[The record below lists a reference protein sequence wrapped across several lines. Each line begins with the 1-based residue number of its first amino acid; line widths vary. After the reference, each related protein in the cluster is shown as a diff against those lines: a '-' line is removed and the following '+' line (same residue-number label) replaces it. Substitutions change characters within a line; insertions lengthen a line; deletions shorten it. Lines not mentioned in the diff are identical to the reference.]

1 MPLDEVVI
9 FDADTNTIESPFD
22 DVAQL
27 PSDAVSFNYWLLLRP
42 NKVSV
47 NSTIIFC
54 NKMCVNLWAP

>member
-27 PSDAVSFNYWLLLRP
+27 PSDAVSFNYWLLLT
-42 NKVSV
+42 KFQFS

-54 NKMCVNLWAP
+54 N